1 MLTIKNIIILITF
14 SFLLT
19 KEINIDLITTNDIH
33 GSISKQKAY
42 FMNPKFAPTIIGG
55 SGLHEYIKNSVD
67 MNSTL
72 IFDGGNF
79 FQGHPISEIDKGK
92 TIIDFMNKVGY
103 TAAVPG
109 PYDFIYG
116 SRNLNYLVDNSEFPF
131 QLHLRFYNQFHFYL

>member
-92 TIIDFMNKVGY
+92 TIIDFMNKSDILLPSQAPTISYMVLE
-103 TAAVPG
+103 
-109 PYDFIYG
+109 I
-116 SRNLNYLVDNSEFPF
+116 
-131 QLHLRFYNQFHFYL
+131 